1 MAETTQQTAP
11 TPDPVRPR
19 SDVPDRASSPQPD
32 GPSSRPR
39 LRSIDV
45 ARGLAVVGMLFVDNR
60 GSGSITRQ
68 LVHVPWNGLHVADI
82 VFPVFLLVVGVS
94 MPFSSRANRPRAVLW
109 RVAKLFAL
117 GCLIV
122 TAKYGWGG
130 LAPGVLG
137 HIAGAYLLCWLLL
150 RLPRRVQVPVAAA
163 VLAVMGALY
172 LFVPVPGA
180 GRVAMEPDV
189 SWASWFDGLIPLG
202 NGAEAPHAYLPS
214 AITVFLGV
222 LAGRVLRAHGGPAAV
237 RRLLLGG
244 TGLLVVGG
252 VLAIVLPLN
261 KHLWSPSYVLLTGG
275 IGLLVLAV
283 LHWLV
288 DLRGSARPFRFAEVL
303 GTNAIVAFAA
313 SELFFRAV
321 LGGVQ
326 PRVVGWLAGVTGDVP
341 AAYLYPAFSVL
352 VLCAA
357 CWALLR
363 RGIVVRI

>member
-1 MAETTQQTAP
+1 MATSTQHGPPTA
-11 TPDPVRPR
+11 DPARTRP
-19 SDVPDRASSPQPD
+19 DVPDRAASPQQD
-32 GPSSRPR
+32 ETPSRSR

-60 GSGSITRQ
+60 GSGAITRQ
-68 LVHVPWNGLHVADI
+68 LVHVPWNGLHLADI

-94 MPFSSRANRPRAVLW
+94 MPFSSRAARPRAVLW

-122 TAKYGWGG
+122 TAKYGWAG
-130 LAPGVLG
+130 LTPGVLG

-150 RLPRRVQVPVAAA
+150 RLPRRAQVPVAATA
-163 VLAVMGALY
+163 LAAMGALY

-180 GRVAMEPDV
+180 GRVAMDPDV

-202 NGAEAPHAYLPS
+202 TGAEAPHAYLPS

-222 LAGRVLRAHGGPAAV
+222 LAGRVLKAHAGPAAV

-244 TGLLVVGG
+244 AGLLAVGA
-252 VLAIVLPLN
+252 VLAFVLPLN

-275 IGLLVLAV
+275 IGLVVLAV

-288 DLRGSARPFRFAEVL
+288 DLRGTARPFRFAEVL

-313 SELFFRAV
+313 SELLFRAV
-321 LGGVQ
+321 LGDVQ
-326 PRVVGWLAGVTGDVP
+326 PTVVGWLAGVTGDGT

-352 VLCAA
+352 VLWAM

>member
-1 MAETTQQTAP
+1 VALTTPHGPLSADPARTRPEVPAP
-11 TPDPVRPR
+11 A
-19 SDVPDRASSPQPD
+19 ASPPPD
-32 GPSSRPR
+32 GPPPRRR

-150 RLPRRVQVPVAAA
+150 RLPKRAQVPLAATA
-163 VLAVMGALY
+163 LAAMGALY

-180 GRVAMEPDV
+180 GRAAMEPDV

-237 RRLLLGG
+237 PRLLLGG
-244 TGLLVVGG
+244 TGLLAVGG
-252 VLAIVLPLN
+252 ALAFVLPLN

-275 IGLLVLAV
+275 IGLVVLAV

-288 DLRGSARPFRFAEVL
+288 DLRGTARPFRFAEVL

-313 SELFFRAV
+313 SELVFRAV
-321 LGGVQ
+321 LGDVQ
-326 PRVVGWLAGVTGDVP
+326 PRVVEWLAGVTGDVA

-352 VLCAA
+352 VLWAA

-363 RGIVVRI
+363 RQIVVRI